1 MWEPPT
7 DRSVPSPDTSE
18 EGFEVTAFE
27 PTSRLEVE
35 RPASPGQHI
44 GDAAPQMHRANQHHQ
59 DHQGDA
65 ERDLPRPRIR
75 VMTA

>member
-44 GDAAPQMHRANQHHQ
+44 GT
-59 DHQGDA
+59 
-65 ERDLPRPRIR
+65 PRPRCTPQTSTIKITKAMPSGISH
-75 VMTA
+75 VHGYGS